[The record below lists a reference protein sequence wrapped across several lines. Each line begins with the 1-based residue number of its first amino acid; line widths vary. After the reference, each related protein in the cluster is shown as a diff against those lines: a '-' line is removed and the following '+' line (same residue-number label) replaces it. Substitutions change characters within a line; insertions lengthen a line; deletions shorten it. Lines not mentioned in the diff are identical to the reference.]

1 MSNRSRQGGYD
12 ERLVVPL
19 EASRRGAHRART
31 NPLVAALPLLAV
43 VVVVAAVIGVAYAL
57 FLKPG
62 GDTAA
67 TDPLTTSSPGPTTA
81 PSGSGSAQP
90 SASASPGAGQSSSA
104 PATTP
109 AAPAATVNKNSAI
122 TVYNGTNIT
131 GLAKRASNALSAAG
145 YRNADF
151 TTSKWG
157 ASVSE
162 TTVFYS
168 KQSQAATA
176 AAVAKALGDV
186 KVATTTRS
194 LDGGLA
200 VVTGPDAASSLPA

>member
-1 MSNRSRQGGYD
+1 MSNSTRQGGYD

-62 GDTAA
+62 GDATA
-67 TDPLTTSSPGPTTA
+67 TDPLASPSSPGPTGA
-81 PSGSGSAQP
+81 PS
-90 SASASPGAGQSSSA
+90 QSSSQ
-104 PATTP
+104 PATTTSP
-109 AAPAATVNKNSAI
+109 STSASSSGASSTASSAPVNKNTAI
-122 TVYNGTNIT
+122 TVYNGTGIT

-145 YRNADF
+145 YKKAEF
-151 TTSKWG
+151 TTNKWG
-157 ASVSE
+157 VPVST

-168 KQSQAATA
+168 KDSEAATA
-176 AAVAKALGDV
+176 AAVAKALGV
-186 KVATTTRS
+186 GKASRTTR
-194 LDGGLA
+194 DTGGGIA
-200 VVTGPDAASSLPA
+200 VVTAPDADAVLAG

>member
-1 MSNRSRQGGYD
+1 MSNSTRQGGYD

-62 GDTAA
+62 GDATAG
-67 TDPLTTSSPGPTTA
+67 DPLASAPSSPGPTSAPSQSASQPATSASPSTSASNSGASSTA
-81 PSGSGSAQP
+81 PS
-90 SASASPGAGQSSSA
+90 
-104 PATTP
+104 
-109 AAPAATVNKNSAI
+109 ATVNKNTAI
-122 TVYNGTNIT
+122 TVYNGTGIT

-145 YRNADF
+145 YKKSDF
-151 TTSKWG
+151 TTRKWG
-157 ASVSE
+157 ASVST

-168 KQSQAATA
+168 KDSDAATA
-176 AAVAKALGDV
+176 AAVAKSLGV
-186 KVATTTRS
+186 GKPVRTNRS
-194 LDGGLA
+194 TDGGLA
-200 VVTGPDAASSLPA
+200 VVTGPDADSALAG